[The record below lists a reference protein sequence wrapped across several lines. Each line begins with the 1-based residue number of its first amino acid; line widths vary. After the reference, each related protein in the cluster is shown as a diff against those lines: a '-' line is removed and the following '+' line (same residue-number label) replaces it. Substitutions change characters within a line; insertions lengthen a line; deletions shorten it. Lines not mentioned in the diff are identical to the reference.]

1 MRIDAETPPTHPR
14 GRLRGAGRLLDTP
27 LIVALALLVLAVP
40 LGASAYA
47 EAPPESIAISE
58 ELRLGVRDGRD
69 IELHVRPSD
78 NDDYRSLAERLCANA
93 AAADAIR
100 AWNGRVA
107 VDPSVWI
114 RVPLPLL
121 SADYRVLVLRSLF
134 PEDRYDG
141 EDWVHVARRG
151 RLPLYNVGL
160 WQVAEWFTGNGEH
173 FATLQ
178 QANALTSP
186 ELTAGQQV
194 RIPARLLIPAL
205 RLSPRSADGLLEY
218 GADGAGSYAGYR
230 LKSGEALYTSVVV
243 RFTGRSGSEDVNAL
257 AAQIAERS
265 GVRDARDIPVDYL
278 IKIPFDVLEPDYLPP
293 NHPRRLE
300 AEAARAEM
308 AEALAREPVRMTEGG
323 LEGVVVVIDPGH
335 GGADPGTHGNGIWE
349 RDHVYDVACRLKQKL
364 ERYSAAQVVMTLKNA
379 QNCTIQNKDKL
390 PAFTKGEIQTDPPFV
405 AGNTA
410 QARVGVNLRWY
421 LANSIMRD
429 AVKRGVSADRIV
441 FLSIHADSRHPSLR
455 GTMVYVPGAKYRA
468 RTYAHNSKTYRRFSE
483 VREKSSIKF
492 SRKSR
497 VRSEAISQK
506 LAKEIVAS
514 FRQAG
519 LPVQKHQPIRNR
531 VIRGKG
537 VWVPAVIRA
546 NAIPAKVLVELL
558 NLPNPKDAALMA
570 SARERDRMAG
580 ALFDSLFGYFGEE
593 PPELQAAR
601 P

>member
-1 MRIDAETPPTHPR
+1 MPIDAETPPTHPR
-14 GRLRGAGRLLDTP
+14 GRQRGAGRHLDTL
-27 LIVALALLVLAVP
+27 LIAALTLLGLVALAVP
-40 LGASAYA
+40 AAHA

-69 IELHVRPSD
+69 IELHVRPAE

-134 PEDRYDG
+134 PEDGYEG
-141 EDWVHVARRG
+141 EDWVHVARRA

-173 FATLQ
+173 FSTLQ
-178 QANALTSP
+178 QANSLSSP
-186 ELTAGQQV
+186 ELTAGQRV
-194 RIPARLLIPAL
+194 RIPSRLLIPAL

-230 LKSGEALYTSVVV
+230 LKSGEALYSSVVV

-335 GGADPGTHGNGIWE
+335 GGADPGTHGNGVWE
-349 RDHVYDVACRLKQKL
+349 RDHVYDVACRLKQLL
-364 ERYSAAQVVMTLKNA
+364 ERYSAAEVRMTLKNA
-379 QNCTIQNKDKL
+379 ENCTIQNKDKL
-390 PAFTKGEIQTDPPFV
+390 PAFTKGVIQTDPPFV
-405 AGNTA
+405 AGNTT

-421 LANSIMRD
+421 LANAIMRD
-429 AVKRGVSADRIV
+429 AVKKGVSADRIV

-468 RTYAHNSKTYRRFSE
+468 RTYAHNSKTYRRFAE
-483 VREKSSIKF
+483 VRQKSSIKF

-497 VRSEAISQK
+497 VRSEAVSQK

-514 FRQAG
+514 FREAG

-593 PPELQAAR
+593 PPEFRAAR